1 MTDGLWS
8 VIQSP
13 TVKNNKPNL
22 PKKRL
27 PETQQPLCSWY
38 YIVILYLS
46 CEKPKHVERYVHIVY
61 ILKILIHV
69 LP

>member
-1 MTDGLWS
+1 MADGLWS

-13 TVKNNKPNL
+13 TVNNNKPNL
-22 PKKRL
+22 PKKLL
-27 PETQQPLCSWY
+27 PGTLEPLCSWY
-38 YIVILYLS
+38 DIVILYLS

-61 ILKILIHV
+61 ILNILTHV